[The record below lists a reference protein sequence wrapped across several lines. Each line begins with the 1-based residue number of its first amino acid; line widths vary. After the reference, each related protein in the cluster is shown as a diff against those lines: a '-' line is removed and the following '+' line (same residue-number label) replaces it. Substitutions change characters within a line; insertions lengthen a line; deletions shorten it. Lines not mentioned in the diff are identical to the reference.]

1 MNHGRLE
8 VEIYQIADDSMMK
21 KNRTDGTG
29 WEWCWAD
36 WQRDWMNATP
46 HGSPIVVCR

>member
-8 VEIYQIADDSMMK
+8 VEIYQIAEDAMLK

-29 WEWCWAD
+29 GNGAGP
-36 WQRDWMNATP
+36 T
-46 HGSPIVVCR
+46 GSGTG